1 MNYFLLTRATNVLIA
16 WPRDDSEPVIGLDR
30 NAYHVVEAIQ
40 EPEPTGFNPAT
51 HGTQPLA
58 PVVSITDVDAD
69 VNGTVTYGWEVVEL
83 PPGPEPGPDW
93 PGFRQAILTE
103 NGYLAAMARARDSQ
117 DDAAWA
123 AVTFSLSRLDR
134 FQDKGDFSEYLQGLL
149 LIVSVQPEQEK
160 GPLIQEFLD
169 LAVRCNLPTAFIT
182 ALNQAI
188 IAMTPPSP

>member
-182 ALNQAI
+182 ALNGAI
-188 IAMTPPSP
+188 IAMSPPSA

>member
-1 MNYFLLTRATNVLIA
+1 MNYFLLNRATNVLTA
-16 WPRDDSEPVIGLDR
+16 WPRGDSEPVIGLDR

-58 PVVSITDVDAD
+58 PVVNITDVDAD
-69 VNGTVTYGWEVVEL
+69 INGTVTYGWEVVEL

-93 PGFRQAILTE
+93 PGFRHAILTE
-103 NGYLAAMARARDSQ
+103 NGYVAAMARARDSQ
-117 DDAAWA
+117 DDAAWV

-160 GPLIQEFLD
+160 GPLIQEFLA
-169 LAVRCNLPTAFIT
+169 LAARCNLPTAFIT
-182 ALNQAI
+182 ALNEAI
-188 IAMTPPSP
+188 IAMTPPSA

>member
-1 MNYFLLTRATNVLIA
+1 MTNTAGFYKFTANELRYAPTSVHAPNFTLIA
-16 WPRDDSEPVIGLDR
+16 ADHASYTYPVEGWHYFDS
-30 NAYHVVEAIQ
+30 YEAA
-40 EPEPTGFNPAT
+40 ESYFE
-51 HGTQPLA
+51 L
-58 PVVSITDVDAD
+58 
-69 VNGTVTYGWEVVEL
+69 NGASNT
-83 PPGPEPGPDW
+83 DW

-160 GPLIQEFLD
+160 GPLIQEFLA
-169 LAVRCNLPTAFIT
+169 LAARCNLPTAFIT
-182 ALNQAI
+182 ALNGAI
-188 IAMTPPSP
+188 IAMTPPPA

>member
-1 MNYFLLTRATNVLIA
+1 MNYFLLTRASNVLTA

-51 HGTQPLA
+51 HQAQPLE

-83 PPGPEPGPDW
+83 PPGPEPRPDW

-134 FQDKGDFSEYLQGLL
+134 FQDKGDFSEYLQGLV

-182 ALNQAI
+182 ALNAAI

>member
-1 MNYFLLTRATNVLIA
+1 MNYLLLNRATNVLTA
-16 WPRDDSEPVIGLDR
+16 WPRGDSQPVIGLDR

-51 HGTQPLA
+51 HGAQPLA

-103 NGYLAAMARARDSQ
+103 NGYVAAMAAALDSENDSARL
-117 DDAAWA
+117 
-123 AVTFSLSRLDR
+123 AVTFSHSRLDR
-134 FQDKGDFSEYLQGLL
+134 FQDRGDFAEYLQGLV

-188 IAMTPPSP
+188 IAMTPPSA

>member
-182 ALNQAI
+182 ALNGAI
-188 IAMTPPSP
+188 IAMTPPSA